1 MKIPFVAATIQYA
14 NETKSDVALEL
25 LNRAAAQLQQ
35 AIKDGQWRTFKL
47 LLRLFACLQ
56 SMFEGDGV
64 FPVLEQA
71 FSAAADLQTG
81 SSEDTLGLELVKIIL
96 LTLPYAVANSNGT
109 LDEKAT
115 EFLGSTEIIANNPHP
130 IEVLVAP
137 YVGDSEGLPVGNK
150 SLISLLQQQLDKES
164 KGAWTLECIPRP
176 YQPSEIAANGN
187 ADGAENAEDGDAPEE
202 KMLVSPTKHAMPAI
216 NVPNT
221 PNPGPH
227 PLFPDAYI
235 SIYAN
240 QDVETVP
247 RTDNIAASL
256 IRDALVDTINILDF
270 NRNATAK
277 YVIELDCFWA
287 PGTFVKRA
295 TPYDKIRESPAD
307 YTSTWK
313 PEDMAVD
320 AAFSQILALPT
331 AEHKLVYYHSVI
343 TEACKVAP
351 AAIAP
356 SLGRSI
362 RFLFRQVEPMD
373 LELSYRFLDWFAHHL
388 SNFDF
393 RWKWS
398 EWSLDVD
405 LSNIHPKKAFILAAL
420 DKEIRLSFAKRIR
433 EGLPPEYHSLISE
446 GKEKDTPDFKYN
458 SDRKFSPLIMSYC
471 TSDLLLETPYAQ
483 EGRAILQLLR
493 KKAPEEEIQ
502 AQIDVIHAQATDL
515 GLEDPLIAST
525 DAYMTAIC
533 FIGSKSLS
541 HVLSC
546 IERCKERLL
555 NLGPVSEAARRQI
568 ITSVVDYWK
577 DQPGTAVNIVDKL
590 LNYTI
595 LSPESVIGWALGQH
609 EQGLGNGAGL
619 SEGWRYEMVAGT
631 VGKVTNRVRQ
641 IAAARIQ
648 AKTQG
653 LPEEQIQ
660 MIEEALGRE
669 RDAMRALFAMIEDSV
684 GGVATGASDG
694 LIEAEGGPLDEGD
707 VDLVKNWGGRWARV
721 FRRKLAVEET
731 IVGEMAMAVSL
742 AAAPDPEP
750 EEEMQEVEQPA
761 NGVANGDAAGLA
773 EQVNGDNA
781 DMDVAE

>member
-14 NETKSDVALEL
+14 NEAKSDVANEVLT
-25 LNRAAAQLQQ
+25 RAGEQIQQ
-35 AIKDGQWRTFKL
+35 AIQGGHWRTFKL

-71 FSAAADLQTG
+71 FAAAADLQTG

-96 LTLPYAVANSNGT
+96 LTLPYAVANSSGA

-115 EFLGSTEIIANNPHP
+115 EFLTSTEIIASNPHP
-130 IEVLVAP
+130 IEGLVAP
-137 YVGDSEGLPVGNK
+137 YVNDTEETPVGNR
-150 SLISLLQQQLDKES
+150 SLISLLQRQLDQQS
-164 KGAWTLECIPRP
+164 KAAWALECIPRP
-176 YQPSEIAANGN
+176 YQPSEQPSNGT
-187 ADGAENAEDGDAPEE
+187 AEKAEPIENGDDAPAEE
-202 KMLVSPTKHAMPAI
+202 PKPVVPPKKHALPAI

-221 PNPGPH
+221 PNPGPK

-235 SIYAN
+235 SIYAD

-287 PGTFVKRA
+287 PNTFVKRA
-295 TPYDKIRESPAD
+295 TPYDKIRENPGD
-307 YTSTWK
+307 YSSTWK

-320 AAFSQILALPT
+320 AAFSQIMSLPT

-362 RFLFRQVEPMD
+362 RFLFRHVDEMD

-398 EWSLDVD
+398 EWSQDID

-433 EGLPPEYHSLISE
+433 EGLPAEYHPLIPE

-458 SDRKFSPLIMSYC
+458 SDRK
-471 TSDLLLETPYAQ
+471 
-483 EGRAILQLLR
+483 
-493 KKAPEEEIQ
+493 
-502 AQIDVIHAQATDL
+502 
-515 GLEDPLIAST
+515 
-525 DAYMTAIC
+525 
-533 FIGSKSLS
+533 
-541 HVLSC
+541 
-546 IERCKERLL
+546 
-555 NLGPVSEAARRQI
+555 
-568 ITSVVDYWK
+568 
-577 DQPGTAVNIVDKL
+577 
-590 LNYTI
+590 
-595 LSPESVIGWALGQH
+595 
-609 EQGLGNGAGL
+609 
-619 SEGWRYEMVAGT
+619 
-631 VGKVTNRVRQ
+631 
-641 IAAARIQ
+641 
-648 AKTQG
+648 
-653 LPEEQIQ
+653 
-660 MIEEALGRE
+660 
-669 RDAMRALFAMIEDSV
+669 
-684 GGVATGASDG
+684 
-694 LIEAEGGPLDEGD
+694 
-707 VDLVKNWGGRWARV
+707 
-721 FRRKLAVEET
+721 
-731 IVGEMAMAVSL
+731 
-742 AAAPDPEP
+742 
-750 EEEMQEVEQPA
+750 
-761 NGVANGDAAGLA
+761 
-773 EQVNGDNA
+773 
-781 DMDVAE
+781 